1 MSDVAD
7 EDVAV
12 VSPENMPEADPGSLQ
27 ASMNAKTE
35 VYNRMRRSK
44 QGGGRSGSKGLF
56 RSLLKGRFGM
66 LIFFAVGA
74 LSLNWLFKNFFGGSE
89 GGSGGSSSSE
99 LDFSSQKLSKGKLR
113 RLPVCRDGIVV
124 VTDAAYGSARET
136 ALLLADQ
143 GMYVLAAVK
152 TKVELKSFVYE
163 ERKGLELIV
172 ADPIEPNEVAKLFY
186 RVKQLQNDL
195 DRKFFGLIINTA
207 DSVLDLDSVNSLRE
221 KYQLEQDK
229 QEEASALEQGPPG
242 KSKRNQDKLDMRNAT
257 AADLSQDDI
266 VNAASLVDVPSL
278 DDGYKTILKSSMR
291 IAQAALEMFSESE
304 SAFRADLRAKEEVMS
319 TKYLEC
325 ISKSGSGLDDDA
337 SGECYNS
344 LQTERDRLAKKIKN
358 KKNKKLTAR
367 DVPATKEDFGAET
380 CAAGATGRI
389 LFMTYNF
396 EGVVGAKVDTPLEKP
411 RGIVGLLGGGKVP
424 KRATKSKYRRGRA
437 LVNPQQ
443 ARTMTELNAFY
454 FPLGCGMHCSI
465 KAAMD
470 SYIDQLRNVVMK
482 SANTVSSK
490 GRYGTY
496 HIAEM
501 AVPSKAYRSQKASRS
516 RRGKA
521 PFGREADLQ
530 LPSHFWEV
538 DAAEHSRR
546 LAEKDSKDEQRR
558 NRYSTVINTRYSETA
573 NQAAHAI
580 IGPYPKTVYTPR
592 LRI

>member
-1 MSDVAD
+1 MSDEDEVGPSVA
-7 EDVAV
+7 EMPVA
-12 VSPENMPEADPGSLQ
+12 EPGSLQ
-27 ASMNAKTE
+27 ESMNKKAE
-35 VYNRMRRSK
+35 VYQRLRRSK
-44 QGGGRSGSKGLF
+44 GRSGSKGIF

-74 LSLNWLFKNFFGGSE
+74 LSLNWLFKNFFGGGSDS
-89 GGSGGSSSSE
+89 SGGSSGSDA
-99 LDFSSQKLSKGKLR
+99 DFSAQKLSKGKLR

-124 VTDAAYGSARET
+124 ITDAAYGSARET

-143 GMYVLAAVK
+143 GMYVLAAVR

-186 RVKQLQNDL
+186 RVKQLQIDL
-195 DRKFFGLIINTA
+195 DRKFFGLIVNTA
-207 DSVLDLDSVNSLRE
+207 DSVLDLDSVSSLRD
-221 KYQLEQDK
+221 KYQLEQNK
-229 QEEASALEQGPPG
+229 REETVALEQRPSSR
-242 KSKRNQDKLDMRNAT
+242 SKRKQDKIDTRNAT

-291 IAQAALEMFSESE
+291 IAQAALEMFSEAE
-304 SAFRADLRAKEEVMS
+304 STFRADLKASEEAMS
-319 TKYLEC
+319 TKYQEC
-325 ISKSGSGLDDDA
+325 MRQSGSGLDDDP
-337 SGECYNS
+337 SNECYNS
-344 LQTERDRLAKKIKN
+344 LQAEKERLAMSIKN
-358 KKNKKLTAR
+358 KNKKMTAR
-367 DVPATKEDFGAET
+367 DTPAAKEDFGAET

-396 EGVVGAKVDTPLEKP
+396 EGVVGAKTETPQEKP
-411 RGIVGLLGGGKVP
+411 RGLMGMLGGGRAP
-424 KRATKSKYRRGRA
+424 KRAAKSKQKKGRD
-437 LVNPQQ
+437 LVTPQQ

-470 SYIDQLRNVVMK
+470 SYIDQLRNIVMR
-482 SANTVSSK
+482 SSGAASSK

-530 LPSHFWEV
+530 LPSHFWEI
-538 DAAEHSRR
+538 DSAEQSRR
-546 LAEKDSKDEQRR
+546 VNEKHSGGEDPRKR
-558 NRYSTVINTRYSETA
+558 NKYSMVINTRYSETA

-580 IGPYPKTVYTPR
+580 IGPYPKTVYSPR